1 MDQTTFARQLLK
13 EFPYPPTVSQ
23 NKLIVILSRFILDPS
38 EKKLFVLKG
47 YAGTG
52 KTSVISTIVKN
63 LQLIGKNAV
72 LLAPTGRAAKV
83 LSSYSGSTSFT
94 IHKHIYFLSTRFDGV
109 VKMNLAFNSHKNT
122 VFMVDEASMIPDSSI
137 SNDFGFFSSRNLLD
151 DLINYVYSGKNCK
164 MILIGDNAQLPPV
177 GTDESPALNLDYLK
191 NSFQLGIETFELKE
205 VVRQSLESGIL
216 FNATEI
222 RRNIEANETNLSIRV
237 KDFPDI
243 IKISGIELED
253 FLNSSFSGSGNLES
267 VIITRSNKRANI
279 FNQEIRKRILF
290 FESEISTGDYLM
302 IVRNNY
308 FWIDND
314 SRPGFLA
321 NGDIVEIMRILKYE
335 ELYGFRFADVTV
347 RLTDYPEEKDLTIKI
362 LMNTLLVDGPAL
374 SSSDSKRLFEEVMKD
389 YEDIPSRRGRIEKVK
404 NNPYFNAVQVKYA
417 YALTC
422 HKTQGGQWERVFIDQ
437 GYITDEQV
445 NKEYFR
451 WLYTAFTRAT
461 KVLYLVNFHERFF
474 G

>member
-1 MDQTTFARQLLK
+1 MNQTTFTQQLLK
-13 EFPYPPTVSQ
+13 QFPYPPTASQ
-23 NKLIVILSRFILDPS
+23 TELIVALSRFILDPS
-38 EKKLFVLKG
+38 ERKLFVLKG

-52 KTSVISTIVKN
+52 KTTVISTIVKN
-63 LQLIGKNAV
+63 LQLTGKNTV

-83 LSSYSGSTSFT
+83 LSSYSGAKSFT
-94 IHKHIYFLSTRFDGV
+94 IHKHIYFLSTGIDGG
-109 VKMNLAFNSHKNT
+109 VKMNLAFNKHKNT
-122 VFMVDEASMIPDSSI
+122 VFMVDEASMIPDNSN

-151 DLINYVYSGKNCK
+151 DLINYVYSGKNCE

-191 NSFQLGIETFELKE
+191 NSFHLGIETYELKE

-222 RRNIEANETNLSIRV
+222 RRNIEANETALSIRV

-243 IKISGIELED
+243 VKISGIELED
-253 FLNSSFSGSGNLES
+253 FLNSSFSRSGNIES
-267 VIITRSNKRANI
+267 IIITRSNKRANI

-290 FESEISTGDYLM
+290 LESEISTGDYLM

-308 FWIDND
+308 FWVDKD
-314 SRPGFLA
+314 SHPGFLA
-321 NGDIVEIMRILKYE
+321 NGDIVEIMRILRYE
-335 ELYGFRFADVTV
+335 EMYGFRFADITV

-362 LMNTLLVDGPAL
+362 LLNTLMADGPSL
-374 SSSDSKRLFEEVMKD
+374 SSSESKQLFEEVMKD
-389 YEDIPSRRGRIEKVK
+389 YEDIPSRRSRIEKVK
-404 NNPYFNAVQVKYA
+404 NNPFFNAVQVKYA

-422 HKTQGGQWERVFIDQ
+422 HKTQGGQWDRVFIDQ
-437 GYITDEQV
+437 GYITNEQL

-461 KVLYLVNFHERFF
+461 KVLYLVNFQERFF
-474 G
+474 C